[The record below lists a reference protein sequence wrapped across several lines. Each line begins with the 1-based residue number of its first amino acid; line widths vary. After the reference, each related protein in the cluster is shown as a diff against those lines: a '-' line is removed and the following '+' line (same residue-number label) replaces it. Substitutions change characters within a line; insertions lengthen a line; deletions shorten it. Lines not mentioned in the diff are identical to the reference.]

1 MNTTLHT
8 EDYWG
13 VPRQILRQAQ
23 QAGRAIRYNLFCLTE
38 GKKGFSLLSLT
49 QKNTCHE

>member
-8 EDYWG
+8 EEYWG
-13 VPRQILRQAQ
+13 VPLLKKQ
-23 QAGRAIRYNLFCLTE
+23 GRAIRYNLFCPKK

>member
-1 MNTTLHT
+1 MNNNLYIQ
-8 EDYWG
+8 DYWG
-13 VPRQILRQAQ
+13 VPRQKK
-23 QAGRAIRYNLFCLTE
+23 AGRAIRYNLFCLKK